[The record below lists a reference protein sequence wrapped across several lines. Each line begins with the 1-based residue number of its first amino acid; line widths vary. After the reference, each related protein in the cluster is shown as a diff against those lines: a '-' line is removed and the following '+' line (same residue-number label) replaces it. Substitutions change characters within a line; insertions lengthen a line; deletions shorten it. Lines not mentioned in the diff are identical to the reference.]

1 MVPENKEILSVQQG
15 VVDVL
20 GGPDLPKLE
29 SVSLRLRKMVL
40 IGQRVSDKELAKVC
54 SVAERNR
61 KCLEKIPAS
70 TYSVPGMVVFT
81 MRLGGRMMVD
91 QAGGVL
97 ENANLCLHR
106 NLGFPMIPGSALKGI
121 ARHAAWCRWIEALEA
136 GKTEEAKSLAGLIA
150 ATFGYPTGD
159 TLPANAATRTRES
172 DHYLDAFLASEFPDD
187 YGKDGHRTAWAGA
200 VSFLPAV
207 PADKEWTLV
216 VDVLNSH
223 GDGVSNVR
231 NPHQDNGEKNPIPV
245 FFPAVESGTKFRFT
259 VAPIAGR
266 STPEILNFAVE
277 MLKNGLTTCGVG
289 AKTAAG
295 YGWFVPDSEERIAD
309 RSSCSQEEL
318 AVIYQQ
324 EVDNLPFIGL
334 EDTVDSLASRD
345 ELFQRLYLQRL
356 MRQKASLLRRWEN
369 NKNNLRWQKVVEIA
383 GKLNLELTY
392 K

>member
-61 KCLEKIPAS
+61 KCLEKFPAS
-70 TYSVPGMVVFT
+70 AYSIPGMVTFT

-106 NLGFPMIPGSALKGI
+106 NLGCPMISGSALKGI

-159 TLPANAATRTRES
+159 SLPANAAARTRES
-172 DHYLDAFLASEFPDD
+172 DRYLDAFLAREFPDD
-187 YGKDGHRTAWAGA
+187 YGKDGCKTAWAGA

-207 PADKEWTLV
+207 PADKEWKLV

-266 STPEILNFAVE
+266 STPETLNFAVE
-277 MLKNGLTTCGVG
+277 MLKIGLTTCGVG

-318 AVIYQQ
+318 EVIYQQ
-324 EVDNLPFIGL
+324 EVDNLPVNGM

-345 ELFQRLYLQRL
+345 ELFQRLYLLRL
-356 MRQKASLLRRWEN
+356 MREKASLLRRWEKKGN
-369 NKNNLRWQKVVEIA
+369 PRLQKVTEIA